1 MTQRIKYIG
10 MILSVSC
17 LLLMG
22 DLLVAQPIEQA
33 DTQQHVEK
41 LSRSIHLV
49 KNTYVDEMSD
59 EEILEGAIDGMLQ
72 SLDPHSRYLDEED
85 FNNMQLSI
93 SGEFAGL
100 GMHVIEEK
108 DWIKVISPIDDTPA
122 FNAGIKAGN
131 YIVKINQFSVI
142 GMNLDEAVAMMR
154 GKPGTSV
161 ELTLVRSSGSEPIE
175 LEVVRDNIKIKSVK
189 SELIEKNIGYI
200 RISQFQ
206 GQTAKELISSI
217 DNLKEQSKNDLKG
230 IALDLRNNPRG
241 LLDAAVAVSDTFLD
255 YNQSPA
261 KKDCVYKIT

>member
-10 MILSVSC
+10 MILSISC

-93 SGEFAGL
+93 SGEFTGL

-131 YIVKINQFSVI
+131 YIVN
-142 GMNLDEAVAMMR
+142 
-154 GKPGTSV
+154 
-161 ELTLVRSSGSEPIE
+161 
-175 LEVVRDNIKIKSVK
+175 
-189 SELIEKNIGYI
+189 
-200 RISQFQ
+200 
-206 GQTAKELISSI
+206 
-217 DNLKEQSKNDLKG
+217 
-230 IALDLRNNPRG
+230 
-241 LLDAAVAVSDTFLD
+241 
-255 YNQSPA
+255 
-261 KKDCVYKIT
+261 